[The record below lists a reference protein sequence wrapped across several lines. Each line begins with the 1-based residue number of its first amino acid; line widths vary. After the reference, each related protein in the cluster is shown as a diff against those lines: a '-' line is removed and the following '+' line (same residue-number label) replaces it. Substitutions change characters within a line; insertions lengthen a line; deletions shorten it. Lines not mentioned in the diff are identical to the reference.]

1 MLRLCVLTA
10 RRNTLQA
17 ILVAFV
23 FAPLFTAKAE
33 KDETASQHKLT
44 HSAGGGGAGSIFQSN
59 RQDLNLVF
67 IESEMR
73 KAQVQSMSVLIPLS
87 DTTKRET
94 LCDLLHNIMLAD
106 WCKVGV
112 IRFLNKIPTY
122 VACPLTD
129 LDCHLQHSGGNFSGY
144 E

>member
-73 KAQVQSMSVLIPLS
+73 KAQQRYSQCRIVYHPSSTKSMTFSNTVFNDMIF
-87 DTTKRET
+87 D
-94 LCDLLHNIMLAD
+94 
-106 WCKVGV
+106 V
-112 IRFLNKIPTY
+112 IRVL
-122 VACPLTD
+122 
-129 LDCHLQHSGGNFSGY
+129 
-144 E
+144 